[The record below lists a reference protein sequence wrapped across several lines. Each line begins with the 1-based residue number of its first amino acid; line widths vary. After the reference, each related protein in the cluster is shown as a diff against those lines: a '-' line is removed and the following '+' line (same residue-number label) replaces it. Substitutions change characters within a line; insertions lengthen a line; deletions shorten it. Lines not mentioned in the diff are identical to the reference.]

1 MAIISTIFEEIAI
14 VVIVL
19 WGLPKLGAELPLAVL
34 IALMVAWAA
43 YSVTV
48 FRIGSRAL
56 KKKPVIRL
64 PVVGSRGKVVTALSP
79 EGMIRIKN
87 ELWVAKSDGSE
98 LSVGDGVIVVEQ
110 EGLKLVVRPV
120 SAADD
125 DPEADN

>member
-1 MAIISTIFEEIAI
+1 MAIISTIYEEIAI